1 MSATFDMTPLFD
13 GDLAKAE
20 RTASLCEESFVEIK
34 DVLKAPA
41 DRPAHVRWT
50 MVTVAQPEIT
60 PDGILLTK
68 GSVSKMLSV
77 SGGKVSYMVWSSNI
91 EDYAD
96 VLRVEGKPIEA
107 PVSKNTYICGY
118 EVDIPAGEE
127 FTLITTLR

>member
-1 MSATFDMTPLFD
+1 
-13 GDLAKAE
+13 
-20 RTASLCEESFVEIK
+20 
-34 DVLKAPA
+34 
-41 DRPAHVRWT
+41 

-96 VLRVEGKPIEA
+96 VLRVEGKPIES
-107 PVSKNTYICGY
+107 PLNKNTYICGY
-118 EVDIPAGEE
+118 EIDIPAGEE
-127 FTLITTLR
+127 YTLLTTIK

>member
-1 MSATFDMTPLFD
+1 
-13 GDLAKAE
+13 
-20 RTASLCEESFVEIK
+20 
-34 DVLKAPA
+34 
-41 DRPAHVRWT
+41 
-50 MVTVAQPEIT
+50 MVTAAQPEIT

-68 GSVSKMLSV
+68 GSASKKLST
-77 SGGKVSYMVWSSNI
+77 SGGNVTYRMWSSNI

-127 FTLITTLR
+127 FTLITTLK